1 MLLMMVAGCQEEEKD
16 LGRFQ
21 ELYVVGESNSLPY
34 NDSWQQ
40 LNRDSKEE
48 ISMDL
53 VKYNHDGSYLIVDN
67 KGNKMMGDE
76 FERDQESEYSVSNEL
91 VEKIKNEPL
100 FIVQEELYYV
110 TTAEKEIM
118 AMFDKKR
125 KVSGKDLDKILEDN
139 KEAYKRKDYQAINDY
154 LTKEGIT
161 VWKSL
166 VE

>member
-53 VKYNHDGSYLIVDN
+53 VKYNQDILSYC
-67 KGNKMMGDE
+67 G
-76 FERDQESEYSVSNEL
+76 
-91 VEKIKNEPL
+91 
-100 FIVQEELYYV
+100 
-110 TTAEKEIM
+110 
-118 AMFDKKR
+118 
-125 KVSGKDLDKILEDN
+125 
-139 KEAYKRKDYQAINDY
+139 
-154 LTKEGIT
+154 
-161 VWKSL
+161 
-166 VE
+166 